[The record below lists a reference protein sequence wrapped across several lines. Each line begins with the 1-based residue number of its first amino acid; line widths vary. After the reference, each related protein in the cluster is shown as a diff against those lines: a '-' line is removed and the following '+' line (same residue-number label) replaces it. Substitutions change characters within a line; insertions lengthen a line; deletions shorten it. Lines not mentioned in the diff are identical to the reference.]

1 MTNAVIRVKGPL
13 FDGRREL
20 LTPAIKSTLKY
31 GKTTL
36 QTNTPV
42 VTGNLRKNW
51 HYSTEQK
58 SVWNDTPYAYYVENG
73 TRHFTGRGMIARSV
87 TDIEEF
93 FIKAIEEQ
101 VKKLGG

>member
-1 MTNAVIRVKGPL
+1 MTNAVIKVKGPL
-13 FDGRREL
+13 FDGRRDL
-20 LTPAIKSTLKY
+20 LNPAIDSTLKY

-36 QTNTPV
+36 QINTPV

-51 HYSTEQK
+51 ETETRTIF
-58 SVWNDTPYAYYVENG
+58 NDTPYAYYVENG
-73 TRHFTGRGMIARSV
+73 TRSFTGRGMIARSV
-87 TDIEEF
+87 SDIEEF

>member
-1 MTNAVIRVKGPL
+1 MTRAVIKVKGPL

-20 LTPAIKSTLKY
+20 LNPAIKSTLEY

-51 HYSTEQK
+51 HYLTAQK

-73 TRHFTGRGMIARSV
+73 TRNFTGRGMIARSV
-87 TDIEEF
+87 SDIEEF